1 MALLQSSDILI
12 EVDGTVIGHS
22 KDSTFSLEVDLA
34 NSSTKASGGWLEF
47 MQGLRSG
54 RIAVAGLTDYSDTL
68 NFEQLAGYILTGQ
81 VVTVYFKDFGGGDL
95 VLGGTAFVDNVTETA
110 EYESITTFNVDFT
123 LHNTRPFT
131 RPEFDL
137 IYPDQRVWNNI
148 FEQWN
153 LLATL
158 WQNT

>member
-1 MALLQSSDILI
+1 MALLQSSDVLVTIDD
-12 EVDGTVIGHS
+12 VVVGHS
-22 KDSTFSLEVDLA
+22 KDAVFSLEVDLA
-34 NSSTKASGGWLEF
+34 NTTTKISDGWAEF

-54 RIAVAGLTDYSDTL
+54 RISLSGLTNYSNTL
-68 NFEQLAGYILTGQ
+68 NFEQIAEYILLRQ

-95 VLGGTAFVDNVTETA
+95 IFGGTCFLESVTETA
-110 EYESITTFNVDFT
+110 EYESITTFNVDLT

-131 RPEFDL
+131 RPVFNL
-137 IYPDQRVWNNI
+137 IYPQQRVWNNI